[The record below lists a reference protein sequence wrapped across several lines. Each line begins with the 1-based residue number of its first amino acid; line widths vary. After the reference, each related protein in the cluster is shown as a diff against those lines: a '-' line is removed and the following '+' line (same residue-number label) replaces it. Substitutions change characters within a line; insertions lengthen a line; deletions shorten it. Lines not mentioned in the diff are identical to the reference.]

1 MDLGTISSRYARA
14 LFSLAK
20 EKGEDGRV
28 YDDLKVLKESLHE
41 TKELLT
47 TLCNPMVANC
57 KKETL
62 LVTAAGGSVCGL
74 YKRFVQMLLNHGRE
88 NCLPIII
95 YHYMDMYRKDKRISR
110 VLFSSAAPVA
120 EATEK
125 HLIERLHQLTGHTI
139 EFVGEVKPELI
150 GGFRLQLDNNRLDA
164 SYATRLRDIRERLL
178 ERK

>member
-62 LVTAAGGSVCGL
+62 LQEVVCADCTSVLSKC
-74 YKRFVQMLLNHGRE
+74 
-88 NCLPIII
+88 
-95 YHYMDMYRKDKRISR
+95 S
-110 VLFSSAAPVA
+110 
-120 EATEK
+120 
-125 HLIERLHQLTGHTI
+125 
-139 EFVGEVKPELI
+139 
-150 GGFRLQLDNNRLDA
+150 
-164 SYATRLRDIRERLL
+164 
-178 ERK
+178 

>member
-28 YDDLKVLKESLHE
+28 YDDLKVLKESLH
-41 TKELLT
+41 
-47 TLCNPMVANC
+47 
-57 KKETL
+57 
-62 LVTAAGGSVCGL
+62 VTAAGGSVCGL

-125 HLIERLHQLTGHTI
+125 HLIERLHQKTAYDR
-139 EFVGEVKPELI
+139 VCW
-150 GGFRLQLDNNRLDA
+150 
-164 SYATRLRDIRERLL
+164 
-178 ERK
+178 

>member
-20 EKGEDGRV
+20 EKGDDEHV
-28 YDDLKVLKESLHE
+28 YDDIKVLKESLHE

-47 TLCNPMVANC
+47 TLCNPMVARNT
-57 KKETL
+57 KEKL
-62 LVTAAGGSVCGL
+62 LVTAAGGNVCGL
-74 YKRFVQMLLNHGRE
+74 YRRFVRMLLNHGRE

-95 YHYMDMYRKDKRISR
+95 YHYMDMYRKNKRISR
-110 VLFSSAAPVA
+110 VVFSSATPVA

-125 HLIERLHQLTGHTI
+125 HLIERLQSLTNHTI
-139 EFVGEVKPELI
+139 EYVCEVNPELI
-150 GGFRLQLDNNRLDA
+150 GGFRLQLDNDRLDA
-164 SYATRLRDIRERLL
+164 SYATRLKNIRERLL